1 MAENVTIARPYADA
15 AFGLARGAGALA
27 SWLEFLNRLAA
38 ITANAEIQAF
48 FSSPN
53 LSADQLAGLLQE
65 MAGELTDEQRNFIR
79 VLVDNER
86 LYVLPEIRNLFVVL
100 KNGHEGVLEARVVS
114 AFPLDD
120 ATLASLKADL
130 EARFKAHIDAIV
142 TVDPELIGG
151 VRIAI
156 GDEVID
162 ASVRGKL
169 ASMAAALKNQE
180 LSNATQPL

>member
-15 AFGLARGAGALA
+15 AFGLARGAGALG
-27 SWLEFLNRLAA
+27 SWAEVLNRLVF
-38 ITANAEIQAF
+38 ITTDTGVQTCI
-48 FSSPN
+48 SDPN
-53 LSADQLAGLLQE
+53 LPAGRLAGLVLDV
-65 MAGELTDEQRNFIR
+65 AGDLTAEQQNFVR

-86 LYVLPEIRNLFVVL
+86 LQVLPEIRDLFVVL
-100 KNGHEGVLEARVVS
+100 KNEHEGVLEAKVAS

-120 ATLASLKADL
+120 AALVVLKADL
-130 EARFKAHIDAIV
+130 ETRFKTRIDVTV
-142 TVDPELIGG
+142 TVDPDLIGG

-169 ASMAAALKNQE
+169 ASMATALKN
-180 LSNATQPL
+180 